1 MPGKK
6 FIAFDLGAES
16 GRAIAGILKD
26 RRIALDVL
34 HRFPTGAA
42 PLGDTIY
49 WDQPG
54 IHRELRRGLA
64 AYSAKYGRDLDG
76 VATDSW
82 GVDFGLLDKDGRLV
96 GNPVHYRDKRNEGM
110 PEALFSVLSKT
121 DLMRTTGTQIMQFN
135 TIFQLFYMTRK
146 QKHLLDISE
155 SLLLIAD
162 LQNYF
167 FCGEKAAE
175 YTLASTT
182 QMLDA
187 VGRDWAT
194 GLLKQAGLPVDILPQ
209 VVSPCSVVGQ
219 IIPSIAEECNV
230 KSAPVIAP
238 ACHDTASAIAAV
250 PAQGD
255 DWLYLSSGTWSLLG
269 AELSEP
275 LINEKTIALNF
286 TNEGGVDGTIRF
298 LKNIM
303 GLWLIQECKR
313 QWERE
318 GDNIEYATLV
328 QMASEAKP
336 FTAIINPNH
345 DDFIAP
351 VGMPARIGEF
361 CQRTGQAVPQTKGE
375 IIRTAMES
383 LALIYRY
390 TFEQIEE
397 LTGRHYSTLHI
408 VGGGTQ
414 NKLLT
419 RFTADSLGRRVIAGP
434 VEGTA
439 LGNILMQAM
448 AVGELASLAEAREI
462 LRNSCEVEV
471 FEPSA
476 DRSAWEAAYGKFRE
490 IMQNA
495 AYRHA

>member
-1 MPGKK
+1 MSGKK

-16 GRAIAGILKD
+16 GRAVAGILKD
-26 RRIALDVL
+26 RSLALDVL

-64 AYSAKYGRDLDG
+64 AYSAKYGRELDG
-76 VATDSW
+76 VGTDSW

-110 PEALFSVLSKT
+110 PEALFSVLPKM

-135 TIFQLFYMTRK
+135 TIYQLFYMTRK

-187 VGRDWAT
+187 QERDWAT
-194 GLLKQAGLPVDILPQ
+194 GLLKQAGLPVEILPQ

-275 LINEKTIALNF
+275 LINDKTIALNF

-318 GDNIEYATLV
+318 GENIDYGTLV
-328 QMASEAKP
+328 ELASGAQP
-336 FTAIINPNH
+336 FVAVINPNH
-345 DDFIAP
+345 SDFIAP
-351 VGMPARIGEF
+351 VGMPARICEF
-361 CQRTGQAVPQTKGE
+361 CRKTGQRVPQTKGE

-397 LTGRHYSTLHI
+397 LTGRTYSTLHI

-419 RFTADSLGRRVIAGP
+419 RFTADCLGKTVKAGP

-448 AVGELASLAEAREI
+448 AVGEIASLSEAREI
-462 LRNSCEVEV
+462 LLNSCEVET
-471 FEPSA
+471 FDPAS
-476 DRSAWEAAYGKFRE
+476 DRSAWETAYGKFRE
-490 IMQNA
+490 IAQL
-495 AYRHA
+495 H

>member
-1 MPGKK
+1 MAGKN
-6 FIAFDLGAES
+6 FLAFDLGAES
-16 GRAIAGILKD
+16 GRAVAGILDNGK
-26 RRIALDVL
+26 LSLEVL

-54 IHRELRRGLA
+54 IHRELRKGLCAYA
-64 AYSAKYGRDLDG
+64 AKFGKELAGLG
-76 VATDSW
+76 TDSW
-82 GVDFGLLDKDGRLV
+82 GVDFGMLDKNGALV
-96 GNPVHYRDKRNEGM
+96 ANPVHYRDKRNEGL
-110 PEALFSVLSKT
+110 PEKFFQVVPRKELQK
-121 DLMRTTGTQIMQFN
+121 RTGIQIMQFN
-135 TIFQLFYMTRK
+135 TLFQLFYMSRER
-146 QKHLLDISE
+146 KHLLDITE
-155 SLLLIAD
+155 SILLMAD

-175 YTLASTT
+175 YTLASTA

-187 VGRDWAT
+187 GERDWAIDLLEHAGIPT
-194 GLLKQAGLPVDILPQ
+194 GILPQ

-219 IIPSIAEECNV
+219 ILPSIAEECGV

-238 ACHDTASAIAAV
+238 ACHDTAAAIAAV

-269 AELSEP
+269 AELPEP
-275 LINEKTIALNF
+275 LITEKTIENNF

-303 GLWLIQECKR
+303 GLWIIQECKR

-318 GDNIEYATLV
+318 GEDLDYSTLV
-328 QMASEAKP
+328 KLAADAKP
-336 FTAIINPNH
+336 FMACINPNH

-351 VGMPARIGEF
+351 IGMPGRIAEF
-361 CQRTGQAVPQTKGE
+361 CRRTGQAVPQTKGE
-375 IIRTAMES
+375 IIRVAMES

-390 TFEQIEE
+390 TVDQIEDM
-397 LTGRHYSTLHI
+397 TDKKYNVLHI

-414 NKLLT
+414 NKMLNQ
-419 RFTADSLGRRVIAGP
+419 FAANACGKVVKAGP

-439 LGNILMQAM
+439 LGNVLMQAM
-448 AVGELASLAEAREI
+448 ALGEIASLAEAREI
-462 LRNSCEVEV
+462 LRNSCEVDEYL
-471 FEPSA
+471 PQNPA
-476 DRSAWEAAYGKFRE
+476 QWEEAYGRFKE
-490 IMQNA
+490 VCA
-495 AYRHA
+495 KA